1 MFAYGKCSGTCAFG
15 LCFTQR
21 LVMARV
27 KVDEEMPVKTGGG
40 LYFGTPKTDV
50 SFISSGCTT
59 LNNALGGGWA
69 RQRIAN
75 IVGDKSTG
83 KTLLAIEAAANFNMV
98 EPKGKIRYREA
109 EKAWDDN
116 YAAALGFPV
125 EKVDFG
131 EPIDTI
137 EDVFEDL
144 EKVLKGNKGPEMY
157 IVDSLDS
164 LSDRAEM
171 ERKIDEGSYGMGK
184 AKMLSQLFRRL
195 VRDLSSKDV
204 TVFFISQ
211 VRDNIGVTFG
221 RKTTRSGGRALDFYS
236 SQILYLSQLGK
247 LDRTI
252 SNVKRVT
259 GVKIRAQVDKNK
271 VGLPY
276 RECEFSIKFGY
287 GIDDWKACAEYW
299 KQVTGEIVSKDTP
312 LEQLQK
318 MVTDS
323 WWEIENK
330 FLPQTSKYGK

>member
-1 MFAYGKCSGTCAFG
+1 
-15 LCFTQR
+15 
-21 LVMARV
+21 MARV
-27 KVDEEMPVKTGGG
+27 KVEEELPVKTGGG

>member
-1 MFAYGKCSGTCAFG
+1 
-15 LCFTQR
+15 
-21 LVMARV
+21 MARV
-27 KVDEEMPVKTGGG
+27 KVEEEMPAKTGGG

>member
-1 MFAYGKCSGTCAFG
+1 
-15 LCFTQR
+15 
-21 LVMARV
+21 MARV
-27 KVDEEMPVKTGGG
+27 KVEEELPAKTGGG